1 MNNDVVKLLDEGQ
14 SLLNLGNPKE
24 AGIVYD
30 KILSQEPNNIEA
42 LLKKGH
48 ILGKLARYQQA
59 IIHYDKVLSQDNQN
73 LLAWINKGLAH
84 HFEKEYQIALDCYD
98 KVLESK
104 PNNTTTLYNKAST
117 LVKMQNIK
125 EGLIVLEKA
134 IKLDFSIKAK
144 AKQDLDFQEIKKL
157 NEFKGIT
164 E

>member
-1 MNNDVVKLLDEGQ
+1 MERDISKLLDEGQ
-14 SLLNLGNPKE
+14 TLLNLGNPKE

-73 LLAWINKGLAH
+73 LLAWVNKGLAH

-157 NEFKGIT
+157 NEFKDIT

>member
-1 MNNDVVKLLDEGQ
+1 MENNVGKLLEEGQ
-14 SLLNLGNPKE
+14 TLLNLGNPKE
-24 AGIVYD
+24 AAVIYD

-59 IIHYDKVLSQDNQN
+59 IIHYDKVIEQDNQN
-73 LLAWINKGLAH
+73 LLAWLNKVLAH
-84 HFEKEYQIALDCYD
+84 HFENEFQVALDCYD

-104 PNNTTTLYNKAST
+104 PDNTTTLYNKAST
-117 LVKMQNIK
+117 LVKMQNVR

-157 NEFKGIT
+157 NEFKEIT

>member
-1 MNNDVVKLLDEGQ
+1 MNCDVVKLLDEGQ

-104 PNNTTTLYNKAST
+104 PNNITTLYNKAST
-117 LVKMQNIK
+117 LVKMQNVK
-125 EGLIVLEKA
+125 EGLMVLEKA
-134 IKLDFSIKAK
+134 IKLDFSVKAK
-144 AKQDLDFQEIKKL
+144 AKQDLDFQEIKIL
-157 NEFKGIT
+157 NEFKDIT

>member
-1 MNNDVVKLLDEGQ
+1 MKSDVAKLLNEGQ

-24 AGIVYD
+24 GRIVYD

-59 IIHYDKVLSQDNQN
+59 IIHYDKVLVLDNQN
-73 LLAWINKGLAH
+73 LLAWVNKGLAH

-134 IKLDFSIKAK
+134 IKLDFSIKVK

-157 NEFKGIT
+157 NEFKDIT